1 VRFTAPLD
9 DALATRGHV
18 RILRALD
25 GLPVGLPASARDLA
39 RRAGVA
45 HNRGSEILANLS
57 AQGLTDVQRV
67 GRSDL
72 YQLNREHALLPLVQR
87 LFAEERTLQRELE
100 LFLRRRIR
108 ALAPTVQEAYI
119 FGSVARRESRIG
131 SDIDLALV
139 APRSALRA
147 GDAALTQLAR
157 EVRRRFGSELS
168 VHLSAESLFDR
179 VKHPAGRALWKRIEA
194 EGVRLIPAR
203 A

>member
-1 VRFTAPLD
+1 LRFTVPLD
-9 DALATRGHV
+9 DAFATRGHV

-25 GLPVGLPASARDLA
+25 GLPAGLPASARDIA

-45 HNRGSEILANLS
+45 HNRASEILANLS
-57 AQGLTDVQRV
+57 AQGLTDVQRM

-72 YQLNREHALLPLVQR
+72 YQLNRDHALLPLVQA
-87 LFAEERTLQRELE
+87 LFAEERKIQRDLE

-108 ALAPTVQEAYI
+108 ALAPAVEEAYV
-119 FGSVARRESRIG
+119 FGSVARRESGVG
-131 SDIDLALV
+131 SDIDLAVV
-139 APRSALRA
+139 APRDALRA
-147 GDAALTQLAR
+147 GDPAFTQLAR